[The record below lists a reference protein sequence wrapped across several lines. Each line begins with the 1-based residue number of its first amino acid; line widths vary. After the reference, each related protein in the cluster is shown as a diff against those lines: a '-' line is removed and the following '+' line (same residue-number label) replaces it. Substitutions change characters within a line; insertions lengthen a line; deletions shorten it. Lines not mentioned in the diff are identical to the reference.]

1 MKKKSFCLAL
11 LCAAML
17 AGCGQTEEVVEEK
30 TARTVETMTA
40 GTGAI
45 SSDFSFSGKVA
56 PSREVSVVPTIAGKV
71 LSFGYEVGD
80 SVGAGAV
87 LFTVDSTDLQNNLRS
102 VQASY
107 DVAELQAQNA
117 KTTLESN
124 QILYDEGIIAKSEY
138 DQIKLA
144 YDTAEANLT
153 SLQVQIDNLQKNIA
167 DCSVTSPISGVISA
181 RNIEIG
187 SFASQSTPSYTI
199 IDLSRVKVE
208 VGVSEQMVNDIA
220 VGDEVDVLLTAVS
233 PEPLTGTVSTISPA
247 ATQAGT
253 YTIKVELDNSR
264 GLLKAGMLAEVKF
277 VKEASDDAII
287 LPRDAVMTKDGE
299 TYVYIVE
306 NNTAKKTIVATG
318 IESGDQIEI
327 TEGLREGMDVVIKGQ
342 TYISD
347 GEEVQIADLKTTS
360 SEKTEQ
366 DAQTQNTETNG
377 EAKGE

>member
-1 MKKKSFCLAL
+1 MKKRSLCLAL
-11 LCAAML
+11 ICAAML
-17 AGCGQTEEVVEEK
+17 AGCGQTKETVEEK
-30 TARTVETMTA
+30 TARSVETTTV

-153 SLQVQIDNLQKNIA
+153 SLQVQMDNLQKNIA

-253 YTIKVELDNSR
+253 YTVKVELDNSR

-277 VKEASDDAII
+277 VKEASDNTII

-306 NNTAKKTIVATG
+306 NNTAKKTLVTTG

-327 TEGLREGMDVVIKGQ
+327 TEGLTEGMEVVTKGQ

-347 GEEVQIADLKTTS
+347 GEEVQIADLKTPVEETD
-360 SEKTEQ
+360 TE
-366 DAQTQNTETNG
+366 NTA